1 MHSDDWLIDY
11 AVFYAVSDN
20 YCIIAHTPRTMSMY
34 PKKPSRF
41 GTHIPILGLNFEAIS
56 RPDDK
61 MENKDEYMLNSD
73 YTLKIFL
80 LCKPLNV
87 Y

>member
-61 MENKDEYMLNSD
+61 MENKDEYMLKFWSHVKD
-73 YTLKIFL
+73 FSL
-80 LCKPLNV
+80 V
-87 Y
+87 